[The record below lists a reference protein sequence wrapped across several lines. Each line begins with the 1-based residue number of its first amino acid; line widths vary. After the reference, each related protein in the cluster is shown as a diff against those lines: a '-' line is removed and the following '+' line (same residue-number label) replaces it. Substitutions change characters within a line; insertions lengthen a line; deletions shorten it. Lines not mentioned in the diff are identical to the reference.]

1 MPYVDIKCYPRPEEK
16 INLIVERI
24 NQVLMED
31 WGCPAHTISISL
43 EQVTPDDWKDQVE
56 VPEMDARADT
66 MMILHGEKKF

>member
-1 MPYVDIKCYPRPEEK
+1 MPYVDIKCFPRDDEK
-16 INLIVERI
+16 VNFIVDRI

-43 EQVTPDDWKDQVE
+43 EQVTPEEWNDKVT

-66 MMILHGEKKF
+66 MFILHGERKL